1 MENNS
6 SKLPILSIVLLITI
20 VTLIYTVSNM
30 VSPNLLIISAYFGFG
45 GNTTPLGT
53 LVSTFTIISGLT
65 MLLFGYLADKLIRKW
80 IVLIGTLNFSIFAF
94 LTILVPSGISGFFL
108 FYFLSIMTG
117 IGFGALIPNI
127 FSLIGDIV
135 TQGDRSKGFSF
146 FSISTLVGGI
156 VGVGLATFTGTIDW
170 RLSYFII
177 GISGFIGSSLF
188 IFFKEPSRI
197 GKDYSYLVQRDAI
210 DYTYRIKFSDLKVIF
225 KKKANVWLAI
235 NFVDTIPTG
244 IILFLLFAYMEDFH
258 GIPAN
263 EAIIYL
269 LLILLATLIGT
280 IVFGFIGDQRFKK
293 GNKKA
298 RVKLAI
304 LGNLLPIP
312 FVFISLIIPFRA
324 PNIFPGILIMLILFM
339 IGMFSNGAVSG
350 NWYATV
356 VDLNLPEHRGTIL
369 ATSNFFDII
378 GRSIGPIVGAVVA
391 DTLGFV
397 YGMMISIFFWILIPL
412 FWIPVLRNLL
422 PEMEGT
428 EKMFAERIESI
439 TKK

>member
-258 GIPAN
+258 GIPAD

-269 LLILLATLIGT
+269 LLILLATLVGT
-280 IVFGFIGDQRFKK
+280 IVFGFIGDKRFKK
-293 GNKKA
+293 GKKKT